1 MKISKTTINY
11 AKKRNVALYLDD
23 EGNFD
28 FYASDFENQECSD
41 IQYRLE
47 DDVFVFV
54 KQWNKELEDMPLYI
68 RSELAL
74 REVINYISGVTRL

>member
-1 MKISKTTINY
+1 MNISKTTFNY

-23 EGNFD
+23 EGNLD
-28 FYASDFENQECSD
+28 FYAFDFENQECSD

-68 RSELAL
+68 KNEKKL
-74 REVINYISGVTRL
+74 REVINYISGVSRL

>member
-11 AKKRNVALYLDD
+11 AKKRYVAFYLDD
-23 EGNFD
+23 EGNLD

-68 RSELAL
+68 KNEKEL
-74 REVINYISGVTRL
+74 REVINYISGVSQL